1 MDRPYRPG
9 RAFRIAL
16 LTTLLAGA
24 VAVAGLSLANEAVA
38 SPSWSPQASE
48 RLIKLPGNYLDKAL
62 DQDFARSE
70 LASALTDVEGQIGL
84 KTRTLSD
91 LQGAVGQADGEVQT
105 ELRHQFL
112 VEKKT
117 YIEMVGQRLDLRRK
131 QVETKK
137 KVLQKLLRKVNRDK
151 SAMTPARAELVE
163 RQADAYQRF
172 ERTLTSVDMKL
183 FASDTMPQS
192 RYAQEYAGNMAA
204 IERLVAAIES
214 HPMAQGPEIDGR
226 AVTKEEFLRQLIQQT
241 DSELAIMDQE
251 ESILG
256 YMAKLVAL
264 DAMALSEEV
273 LAAEAD
279 EYGVEEE
286 EMTLTSAVD
295 FFTGE

>member
-1 MDRPYRPG
+1 MYRPYRPG

-38 SPSWSPQASE
+38 SPSWNPQASE
-48 RLIKLPGNYLDKAL
+48 RLIKLPGNDLDKAL

-112 VEKKT
+112 VEKT

-137 KVLQKLLRKVNRDK
+137 KVLHKLLRKVNRDK

-163 RQADAYQRF
+163 READAYQRF

-204 IERLVAAIES
+204 IERLVAAIDS

-241 DSELAIMDQE
+241 DS
-251 ESILG
+251 
-256 YMAKLVAL
+256 
-264 DAMALSEEV
+264 
-273 LAAEAD
+273 
-279 EYGVEEE
+279 
-286 EMTLTSAVD
+286 
-295 FFTGE
+295 

>member
-1 MDRPYRPG
+1 MYRPYRPG

-24 VAVAGLSLANEAVA
+24 VAVAGLSLA
-38 SPSWSPQASE
+38 SPSWNPQASE
-48 RLIKLPGNYLDKAL
+48 RLIKLPGNDLDKAL

-91 LQGAVGQADGEVQT
+91 LQGAVGQADGEVHT

-137 KVLQKLLRKVNRDK
+137 KVLHKLLRKVNRDK

-163 RQADAYQRF
+163 READAYQRF